1 MFFDAEKM
9 RAAGRVHIQ
18 LFDQNGNLKEEQ
30 TVKNLVVD
38 DGLEHIADRLGA
50 SSPATRMSHMEVGTG
65 TTAPAAGNTALE
77 TAIASSRVSLTT
89 QTVST
94 NTVEYVGDFPAGTGT
109 GAVTEA
115 GVFNASS
122 SGTMLCRT
130 TFSVVNKGAADT
142 LKITWTLTVSDS

>member
-122 SGTMLCRT
+122 SGTLLCRT

>member
-77 TAIASSRVSLTT
+77 TAIASSRVALTS

-122 SGTMLCRT
+122 SGTLLCRT